1 MLEMFLYN
9 WQIRNDW
16 FEWCLEL
23 SFEELTKKR
32 IGGMGSILHN
42 LYHVIDCEQLW
53 INQMNG
59 TTVIESNIDLITNLE
74 DVINFSNETKQNT
87 YDFIQK
93 WISNQDNQ
101 VLKITNKKGITYS
114 FSYDKILHHI
124 ISHET
129 HHIGQLSIWS
139 REIGI
144 KPVSSDILFRE
155 PNY

>member
-1 MLEMFLYN
+1 MFLYN

-59 TTVIESNIDLITNLE
+59 TPVIESNIDLITNLE
-74 DVINFSNETKQNT
+74 EVINFSNETKQNT
-87 YDFIQK
+87 YNFIQK
-93 WISNQDNQ
+93 WISNQD
-101 VLKITNKKGITYS
+101 KY
-114 FSYDKILHHI
+114 
-124 ISHET
+124 
-129 HHIGQLSIWS
+129 
-139 REIGI
+139 
-144 KPVSSDILFRE
+144 
-155 PNY
+155 

>member
-53 INQMNG
+53 INQMNEPA
-59 TTVIESNIDLITNLE
+59 TVQFTITIEPDERNRMLRLEADAGGYYRSTEATLEGAGQKRVHQIEFRNLPSGAYTVRAE
-74 DVINFSNETKQNT
+74 VIAGGDDVRGMAVQNM
-87 YDFIQK
+87 IVK
-93 WISNQDNQ
+93 
-101 VLKITNKKGITYS
+101 
-114 FSYDKILHHI
+114 
-124 ISHET
+124 
-129 HHIGQLSIWS
+129 
-139 REIGI
+139 
-144 KPVSSDILFRE
+144 
-155 PNY
+155 

>member
-16 FEWCLEL
+16 FEWCLDL

-53 INQMNG
+53 INQMNS
-59 TTVIESNIDLITNLE
+59 TPVIESNIDLITNLE

-87 YDFIQK
+87 YDFIQR
-93 WISNQDNQ
+93 WISIQDNQ
-101 VLKITNKKGITYS
+101 VLKITNKKGITYT
-114 FSYDKILHHI
+114 FSYEKILLHI